1 MDTTVLSNLNWL
13 HVLVAAIAYFM
24 LGAVWYSPLFGKKW
38 VAYQGIDVNNP
49 DAKSG
54 MGAIMAGSFI
64 LMAIATIALAVLVE
78 RLQLTQAI
86 SGVKL
91 GLLTGLCFSATAI
104 SITYLYIKKPLGL
117 HFIDGGY
124 HIVGQIVAAIILC
137 VWR

>member
-1 MDTTVLSNLNWL
+1 M
-13 HVLVAAIAYFM
+13 
-24 LGAVWYSPLFGKKW
+24 FGKKW
-38 VAYQGIDVNNP
+38 IAYQGIDVNNP

-54 MGAIMAGSFI
+54 MGAIMGGSFI
-64 LMAIATIALAVLVE
+64 LMAVATIALAVLVE

-91 GLLTGLCFSATAI
+91 GLFTGLFFSATAI